1 VCTIGVKAREK
12 EVATEVVKDQEVVEQ
27 TKRLIHKHMLAAI
40 TGHKGAKTEL
50 SENSEIAVPAAA
62 RRRRLADVD
71 AIALGFNGLAGLK
84 AHVSYYELPA
94 PTTPL
99 LKRQN
104 APVPRIPLC
113 TEDHPE
119 NCRGVRAV
127 SADDLSVRVHGRA
140 GMGVGEGVGEGVKGR
155 GGEGVKGLLRVDAQD
170 AVMRAAL
177 WKAAF
182 RKAQL
187 IGRPAA
193 KALGFS
199 GVEQFAA
206 HLERDALGNGA

>member
-1 VCTIGVKAREK
+1 
-12 EVATEVVKDQEVVEQ
+12 
-27 TKRLIHKHMLAAI
+27 MLAAI
-40 TGHKGAKTEL
+40 TDHKGAETQL
-50 SENSEIAVPAAA
+50 SENSEISVPAGA

-84 AHVSYYELPA
+84 AHVSHYEVPA
-94 PTTPL
+94 PTSPL
-99 LKRQN
+99 FKRQN

-119 NCRGVRAV
+119 NCRGARAV
-127 SADDLSVRVHGRA
+127 SADDLRVRVHGRA

-155 GGEGVKGLLRVDAQD
+155 GGEGVKGRVDAQD

-206 HLERDALGNGA
+206 HLERDALGTGA